1 MRHFYDFYRLCFD
14 AVAIFGRLLLF
25 PLTSLL
31 VCCPL
36 LPQKLSL
43 AAASLPPLSFR
54 LSLWDFLES
63 SNPLETSVCC
73 IIMQGQFR
81 PPSSL
86 YSSYSIY
93 TFPNHETWII
103 VWRNSLILTFTV
115 EGRGLIYVNA
125 LLSFLSIY
133 TGQSIE
139 CTSVFS
145 TIMQFDY
152 HGLLVWLFLVCWKMI
167 SSCCISTLNTK
178 IEG

>member
-125 LLSFLSIY
+125 PLSFLSIY

-152 HGLLVWLFLVCWKMI
+152 HGLLVWLFLCWKTI

-178 IEG
+178 IED

>member
-1 MRHFYDFYRLCFD
+1 MML

-36 LPQKLSL
+36 LLQKLSS
-43 AAASLPPLSFR
+43 ASLSLLSFR

-145 TIMQFDY
+145 TTYAIRP
-152 HGLLVWLFLVCWKMI
+152 WLI
-167 SSCCISTLNTK
+167 SLAVSMLKND
-178 IEG
+178 

>member
-43 AAASLPPLSFR
+43 AAASLPPPLSFR

-115 EGRGLIYVNA
+115 ERRGLIYVNA

-139 CTSVFS
+139 CTSVFYYA
-145 TIMQFDY
+145 IRP
-152 HGLLVWLFLVCWKMI
+152 WLI
-167 SSCCISTLNTK
+167 SLAVSMLKND
-178 IEG
+178 